1 MDNRF
6 FAGVNN
12 IDSQVQ
18 NGEISGF
25 VTWPLEGGATVQE
38 VKADYKNGVPYFF
51 IKLLHDSKGI
61 REFALK
67 VPQPQDKDAAKFMG
81 MQRIYATLYPIGRSV
96 PGKTSVQDAFAAASK
111 SKARVNYKLEEYESF
126 SEKHGKMFTNQS
138 LASLTIVDDGDF
150 T

>member
-1 MDNRF
+1 MDSRF
-6 FAGVNN
+6 FAGAND
-12 IDSQVQ
+12 IDKQVQ

-25 VTWPLEGGATVQE
+25 IQWPLEGSATVQE
-38 VKADYKNGVPYFF
+38 IKADYKNGVPYFF

-67 VPQPQDKDAAKFMG
+67 VPQASDKDAAKFMG
-81 MQRIYATLYPIGRSV
+81 MQRIYATLYPIGGST

-111 SKARVNYKLEEYESF
+111 VKPRVTYKLEEYEAF

-138 LASLTIVDDGDF
+138 LAAIILEDGDF
-150 T
+150 V